1 MIVNTARLLFALFAA
16 ACLLPFPIAA
26 AEDRLPAEVAA
37 ALKAAAIPP
46 SAVAVEVHEAGS
58 PRTSLTF
65 NATRAMNPASTMK
78 LVTTFAALELLGPNF
93 QWKTQT
99 WTTGAL
105 NGDTLEGDLLL
116 KGGGDPKLTLENLWL
131 LARALRARGLRQ
143 IRGDIVFDRSYFES
157 GAHDPAR
164 FDTEPLRPYNVG
176 PDALLVN
183 FKAIR
188 FGFIPNPERG
198 IALVVPEPKPAQLEL
213 LQSVRLA
220 EGPCGDWRARL
231 KADFQSNANS
241 ARIVFSGLYP
251 TACGEQTWNVALL
264 SHPNY
269 VYGVFRQIWEELG
282 GTLSGGWRDG
292 AIPSTARLV
301 YTLDSASLAE
311 IVRDINKYSNN
322 VMARQLYLTLSAEV
336 LKAPASNE
344 RSAQVI
350 KSWLAQKKLDSAELV
365 LENGS
370 GLSRQERISAVSL
383 ARILDAAFRSAVM
396 PELIA
401 SLPLVAYDGTMK
413 RRLKFDSVAGQ
424 AHIKTGSLSDVRSI
438 AGYVLDRMGRRQ
450 VVVFFI
456 NHPNAGAGQ
465 AAQDALLRWVYE
477 HNERNDGRISER

>member
-1 MIVNTARLLFALFAA
+1 MLCTGAA
-16 ACLLPFPIAA
+16 A
-26 AEDRLPAEVAA
+26 DDNLPAEVAS
-37 ALKAAAIPP
+37 ALKAAAIPLT
-46 SAVAVEVHEAGS
+46 AVAAQVQEAGTQR
-58 PRTSLTF
+58 PALAF
-65 NATRAMNPASTMK
+65 NATRPMNPASTMK

-93 QWKTQT
+93 LWKTQA
-99 WTTGAL
+99 WTSGSL
-105 NGDTLEGDLLL
+105 SGDVLEGDLLL
-116 KGGGDPKLTLENLWL
+116 KGSGDPKLTLENLWL

-164 FDTEPLRPYNVG
+164 FDAEPLRPYNVV

-183 FKAIR
+183 FKTIR
-188 FGFIPNPERG
+188 FSFVPNAERG
-198 IALVVPEPKPAQLEL
+198 AALVLPEPKPAQIEL
-213 LQSVRLA
+213 VQSVRLTD
-220 EGPCGDWRARL
+220 GPCGDWRARL
-231 KADFQSNANS
+231 KADFQSSASS

-251 TACGEQTWNVALL
+251 SACGEQHWHVALL

-282 GTLSGGWRDG
+282 GTISGNWRDG
-292 AIPSTARLV
+292 SVPGTARLL
-301 YTLDSASLAE
+301 YTLDSSSLSE

-322 VMARQLYLTLSAEV
+322 VMARQLYLTLSAEI
-336 LKAPASNE
+336 LKMPANNE

-350 KSWLAQKKLDSAELV
+350 KSWLAQRKLDSAELV

-370 GLSRQERISAVSL
+370 GLSRQERISAANL
-383 ARILDAAFRSAVM
+383 AHVLDAAFRSAVM
-396 PELIA
+396 PELMA

-456 NHPNAGAGQ
+456 NHPNANAGQ

-477 HNERNDGRISER
+477 RNGERTGAR